1 MSKFRLPS
9 EIPLE
14 EYPPPSTFIEEA
26 ISCVEEAARE
36 DMILRIMGGLG
47 IYLHSEEFKQLWEKL
62 ARLGERVF
70 TDIDFASYG
79 KFRHKLIGFFAKR
92 GYNIDK
98 RLQMYHG
105 TKRHIYLGGKVPMI
119 EVFFDKLEM
128 NHTVS
133 FNKRLETDSPTIP
146 LTELLLQKLQIVKIN
161 DKDIKDTIVLLR
173 AHNIGKIN
181 NETINL
187 NVLVQAGLLSDWGFY
202 YTATTNLKK
211 IIDFVPTCNALMNKD
226 KKVIDDRVNK
236 ILRYLEEQPK
246 SLGWKLRARVGTK
259 KKWYNTVED
268 WTLLRANS

>member
-1 MSKFRLPS
+1 LSKFRLPS

-26 ISCVEEAARE
+26 ISCVEDAAKE
-36 DMILRIMGGLG
+36 DIILRIMGGLG
-47 IYLHSEEFKQLWEKL
+47 IHLHAQEFKRLWEKL

-79 KFRHKLIGFFAKR
+79 KFRHKLLDFFSKR
-92 GYNIDK
+92 GYSIDK

-105 TKRHIYLGGKVPMI
+105 MKRHIYLGGKVPMI

-128 NHTVS
+128 NHTIS
-133 FNKRLETDSPTIP
+133 FSKRLETDSPTLP
-146 LTELLLQKLQIVKIN
+146 PTELLLQKLQIVKIN
-161 DKDIKDTIVLLR
+161 EKDIKDAIVLLR
-173 AHNIGKIN
+173 AHDIGETD

-187 NVLVQAGLLSDWGFY
+187 NALVQAGLLSDWGFY

-211 IIDFVPTCNALMNKD
+211 IIDFAPTCNALVTND
-226 KKVIDDRVNK
+226 RKVIDDRVNK
-236 ILRYLEEQPK
+236 ILCYLEEQPK

-259 KKWYNTVED
+259 KRWYNTVED
-268 WTLLRANS
+268 WTLLRANT